1 MSDFRWKLGLALG
14 PVVAT
19 VGALH
24 VVARVAVDLAVLGA
38 AAALALVVDA
48 AVLQDP
54 VLAGDV
60 VLVRAVDGPPAGVRA
75 ILAGLPQTVLV
86 EGAVR

>member
-1 MSDFRWKLGLALG
+1 MGDLFWKLTLALG
-14 PVVAT
+14 PVVAA